1 METNQIIEQ
10 LTFPLTLFIGTFI
23 LFSVEYIKYKRK
35 NTMFSDVPLPP
46 RNEKTK
52 TTLVDDDKAGE
63 PEFEQYFIDESC
75 KTCSSLRK
83 GSKCHEFHECSSH
96 SREYFKVGFN
106 ARKNN

>member
-23 LFSVEYIKYKRK
+23 LFSVEYIKYKCK

-52 TTLVDDDKAGE
+52 TTLVDDDKAGDS
-63 PEFEQYFIDESC
+63 EFEQYFIDESC